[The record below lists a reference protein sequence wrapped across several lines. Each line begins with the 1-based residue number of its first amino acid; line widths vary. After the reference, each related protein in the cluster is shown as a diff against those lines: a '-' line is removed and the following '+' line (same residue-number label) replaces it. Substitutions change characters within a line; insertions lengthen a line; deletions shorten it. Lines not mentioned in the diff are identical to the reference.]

1 MELSE
6 RKIKILNIAVE
17 EFIKDS
23 APITSGRVLDRTSL
37 DVSTATLRNELNALE
52 AMGFLKQLH
61 TSGGR
66 VPTAQGYRFYVE
78 NLLKNIK
85 ATNGELEDV
94 RKLIENRTQSLTEIV
109 SGIAKIISKA
119 TNYPTVVLV
128 NGIENLVLQEF
139 KIIPLLDEKVMVLI
153 GTNYGYITNT
163 MDVKASAQNCED
175 ASNYLTKYFKGETM
189 GFMLDNIDQFKKGM
203 SGEIEAFQGVVDNIV
218 LGLSKMNKRKL
229 LNVQAGG
236 VVDLVDNSKVEEAK
250 KVLKTLSD
258 ENELIEVLDG
268 DEQDISA
275 VIAEDGEDKCSV
287 VKAPII
293 VGGNKLA
300 SIGVFGPQKMDY
312 MGIAS
317 ALKVVVDELNKEK
330 GE

>member
-189 GFMLDNIDQFKKGM
+189 GFMLDNIDQFKNGM
-203 SGEIEAFQGVVDNIV
+203 SGEIEAFQGVVDNII

-236 VVDLVDNSKVEEAK
+236 MVDLVDNSKVEEAK

>member
-23 APITSGRVLDRTSL
+23 APITSSSVKDSTSL
-37 DVSTATLRNELNALE
+37 DCSTATLRQELNALE

-78 NLLKNIK
+78 NLLKNVK
-85 ATNGELEDV
+85 ATNAELEDV
-94 RKLIENRTQSLTEIV
+94 RALIENRTQSLTDIV
-109 SGIAKIISKA
+109 AGIAKIISKA

-139 KIIPLLDEKVMVLI
+139 KIVPLLGDKCMTLI

-163 MDVKASAQNCED
+163 MDVCATAQNCED

-189 GFMLDNIDQFKKGM
+189 GFMMENIAQFKKGM
-203 SGEIEAFQGVVDNIV
+203 SGEIEAFQNVVDNIV
-218 LGLSKMNKRKL
+218 LGLSKLNKQKL
-229 LNVQAGG
+229 LNVQAEG
-236 VVDLVDNSKVEEAK
+236 VVEMVDRPDEAK
-250 KVLKTLSD
+250 KVLKTLN
-258 ENELIEVLDG
+258 NEEQLIEVLDSDLDG
-268 DEQDISA
+268 ISA
-275 VIAEDGEDKCSV
+275 DIADDNAENCSV
-287 VKAPII
+287 IKAPII

-317 ALKVVVDELNKEK
+317 ALKVVVDELNKKENI
-330 GE
+330 